1 MNRVLGEPA
10 SCFVFPFLHCMPFK
24 ELCVDRLLSAGENE
38 YTPPFILCQQIF
50 YFFSKIFHFFSGFF
64 FRGFFPHFQA
74 NSLRGGRLLSVT
86 GGRGGFP
93 RHADAGRGAR
103 RRGAHGRRMMTRGIG
118 AARSVPRRPCRG
130 WRTCPQPERKG
141 SRSTGIPAPQAVP
154 GMGGAAWSRMAEPR
168 KARSRWGRAIL
179 KLNLAN
185 QESSFHFVQ
194 LER

>member
-50 YFFSKIFHFFSGFF
+50 YFFSKIFHFFFPVFF
-64 FRGFFPHFQA
+64 PGFFPRFQA
-74 NSLRGGRLLSVT
+74 RSLRGGRLLSVT
-86 GGRGGFP
+86 GIP
-93 RHADAGRGAR
+93 RPASAGRGAR
-103 RRGAHGRRMMTRGIG
+103 RRRAHGRRMMTRGIG
-118 AARSVPRRPCRG
+118 AARSVPRRPCR
-130 WRTCPQPERKG
+130 WRWTCPQPERKG
-141 SRSTGIPAPQAVP
+141 SRSTGIPAPRAGP
-154 GMGGAAWSRMAEPR
+154 GMGGAAWSRKAEPR